1 MSTHQ
6 PQTSANRLSI
16 LVETD
21 FDRIFLLSKIEQE
34 PDEPLY
40 RAVYKAL
47 YSPDC
52 IRRASDLSQPIGN
65 HP

>member
-1 MSTHQ
+1 MNTHQ
-6 PQTSANRLSI
+6 PQTGASRLSI

-47 YSPDC
+47 YLSEPA
-52 IRRASDLSQPIGN
+52 ASDHTQNIRPGSA
-65 HP
+65 